1 MFLIELGFLD
11 RIPFVV
17 KTVEVSFCQQINSL
31 QWKSS
36 ESGPLHPP
44 HLASK
49 DLKLAMHVYARW
61 CCDCV
66 LTVVTYEGNGLKF
79 MMILF
84 HLTRVSQSVCISRTF
99 LGVSSL
105 FPFYFLFYT
114 YLIYNF
120 NWLSSPWLQNMP
132 DPPFVGFNTACF
144 PFAGVCT
151 WLSIKLL
158 QKPLHSVENFV
169 VDV

>member
-1 MFLIELGFLD
+1 MPQGYQKID

-17 KTVEVSFCQQINSL
+17 KTVEVGFCQQITSL

-66 LTVVTYEGNGLKF
+66 LTVVTYEF

-84 HLTRVSQSVCISRTF
+84 HLTRVSQ
-99 LGVSSL
+99 
-105 FPFYFLFYT
+105 
-114 YLIYNF
+114 
-120 NWLSSPWLQNMP
+120 
-132 DPPFVGFNTACF
+132 
-144 PFAGVCT
+144 
-151 WLSIKLL
+151 
-158 QKPLHSVENFV
+158 
-169 VDV
+169 

>member
-1 MFLIELGFLD
+1 MFLIEFGFLD

-17 KTVEVSFCQQINSL
+17 KTVEVGFCQQINSL

-105 FPFYFLFYT
+105 FPFYSFFIHICIRY
-114 YLIYNF
+114 I
-120 NWLSSPWLQNMP
+120 
-132 DPPFVGFNTACF
+132 
-144 PFAGVCT
+144 
-151 WLSIKLL
+151 LSIISIDWVHLGFKICLIPPLL
-158 QKPLHSVENFV
+158 VSTLHVSHLQGFAH
-169 VDV
+169 D

>member
-1 MFLIELGFLD
+1 MGFLD
-11 RIPFVV
+11 RIPLVV
-17 KTVEVSFCQQINSL
+17 KTVEVGFCQQINSL

-36 ESGPLHPP
+36 ESGPLPP
-44 HLASK
+44 LTK
-49 DLKLAMHVYARW
+49 DTEDLKLA
-61 CCDCV
+61 DCV

-158 QKPLHSVENFV
+158 QKPVHSAENFV

>member
-1 MFLIELGFLD
+1 MKKMNNYLLSFSVQHLVFVIELGLLD
-11 RIPFVV
+11 RIPLVV
-17 KTVEVSFCQQINSL
+17 KTVEVGFCQQINSL

-84 HLTRVSQSVCISRTF
+84 QSASQSAF
-99 LGVSSL
+99 LGH
-105 FPFYFLFYT
+105 F
-114 YLIYNF
+114 
-120 NWLSSPWLQNMP
+120 
-132 DPPFVGFNTACF
+132 
-144 PFAGVCT
+144 
-151 WLSIKLL
+151 
-158 QKPLHSVENFV
+158 
-169 VDV
+169 